1 MSAVKRVEMDGEGP
15 RKTRF
20 GSAAAR
26 PGLNAAG
33 DPEDDEEEEKKKP
46 EEDEEE
52 EENDGEEEE
61 VPWQVA
67 ACFEPMRANAGSD
80 QRNTFF
86 ELDIVAKNAAFEGLD
101 AIFDGEIAALIRVRF
116 PLRVERVQ
124 FAEFK
129 PGASFIAFHQEY
141 WRSPCLRD

>member
-1 MSAVKRVEMDGEGP
+1 MSELKRVEMEGRDP
-15 RKTRF
+15 HKTRF

-26 PGLNAAG
+26 LGLNAAG

-67 ACFEPMRANAGSD
+67 GPHSGEREVRGQC
-80 QRNTFF
+80 
-86 ELDIVAKNAAFEGLD
+86 AAVSGD
-101 AIFDGEIAALIRVRF
+101 AFRR
-116 PLRVERVQ
+116 
-124 FAEFK
+124 K
-129 PGASFIAFHQEY
+129 
-141 WRSPCLRD
+141 

>member
-1 MSAVKRVEMDGEGP
+1 MREVKRVEMDGEGP
-15 RKTRF
+15 HKTQF

-46 EEDEEE
+46 GEDEED

-67 ACFEPMRANAGSD
+67 GLHSGEREVRGQLSLSPKGVFE
-80 QRNTFF
+80 
-86 ELDIVAKNAAFEGLD
+86 
-101 AIFDGEIAALIRVRF
+101 
-116 PLRVERVQ
+116 
-124 FAEFK
+124 
-129 PGASFIAFHQEY
+129 
-141 WRSPCLRD
+141 